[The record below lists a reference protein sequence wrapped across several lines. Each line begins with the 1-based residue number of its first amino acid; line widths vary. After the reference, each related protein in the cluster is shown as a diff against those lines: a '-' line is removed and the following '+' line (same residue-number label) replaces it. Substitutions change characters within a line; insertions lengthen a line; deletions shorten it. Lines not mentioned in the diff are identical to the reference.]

1 MKTRAEILAKLA
13 KWYRRAEEATSRK
26 EVDKILR
33 KAAKHAR
40 KLSEI
45 DMEDSGGPYQ

>member
-13 KWYRRAEEATSRK
+13 KWYQRAEQATSRK

-40 KLSEI
+40 RLAEI
-45 DMEDSGGPYQ
+45 DMDDTGSPYQ